1 MSRTEAFHT
10 LTMEDYKASMQG
22 IYTTSVQPDTLHEAP
37 MAYKSLDE
45 ILEMVQD
52 SVDVIDIL
60 KPVYN
65 FKAAE

>member
-1 MSRTEAFHT
+1 
-10 LTMEDYKASMQG
+10 
-22 IYTTSVQPDTLHEAP
+22 

-45 ILEMVQD
+45 ILSMVQA